1 MIKNPIYFSLPRQFY
16 LFQGGIIFGYF
27 ALRLM
32 VLGTSWWCLAKTHS
46 TVALGSVISAS
57 VLLELLAV
65 PLAAPLGDRFGA
77 KLIKVTFAIQAL
89 CLFMLASA
97 ALFLKTFSLVA
108 VVPLLVISQ
117 LADAARDPLADSLLP
132 QLIGNDAL
140 VDGERV
146 RRALGTLSRILGP
159 VVGGAVTAMMGP
171 SITLYLA
178 AAALVVGGYMCMAS
192 GAGRPR
198 ARAQVGATSRKS
210 SGWVRELAHGF
221 LSVIAIR
228 TELAIAFGN
237 SFLTV
242 AVSTFMLIALPQLAQ
257 ETRGAWV
264 MGAVDG
270 AFGCGVFV
278 AATLVVKPL
287 NGRFGRYGTVV
298 LGLLMHVAAF
308 VVLFACARVVPLVV
322 AGGFALGFAS
332 VLVATN
338 LTALRLQATPP
349 DYRTRVIANTMF
361 ISSIFL
367 PGALYVAG
375 WVARGWGSGALL
387 GSLFTCALVAT
398 LIIPFAPHLRNLL
411 GKDKQEG
418 ASDYAALFPKAFGNH
433 SWSES

>member
-287 NGRFGRYGTVV
+287 NGRFGPR
-298 LGLLMHVAAF
+298 LAN
-308 VVLFACARVVPLVV
+308 ARCGVRRAVRVCE
-322 AGGFALGFAS
+322 GRALGGGRRLRARLRVGARRDQSHRAAS
-332 VLVATN
+332 SSDAARLSDTRHRQHYVHLVYLSAGR
-338 LTALRLQATPP
+338 LVRRRLGRSRVGKRCAAGQPLHLCASRDAYHPVRAASEEPARKGQAGRRLRLCGI
-349 DYRTRVIANTMF
+349 V
-361 ISSIFL
+361 
-367 PGALYVAG
+367 
-375 WVARGWGSGALL
+375 
-387 GSLFTCALVAT
+387 
-398 LIIPFAPHLRNLL
+398 
-411 GKDKQEG
+411 
-418 ASDYAALFPKAFGNH
+418 
-433 SWSES
+433 SESLRQSLVE